1 MENKNFVGFGRTDIS
16 PTEPQPLA
24 GYGNCERRMP
34 DQIILDPL
42 CATCIAISDEENNT
56 VLIFTTDLIHHGDR
70 SVTAIRQ
77 AIEKELGIPGT
88 HVMIQ
93 GTHTHSAPDL
103 WASPL
108 DCMSRYLE
116 QVVSACVQA
125 AKDALADRS
134 QADIY
139 YGSVETVN
147 LNFVKHYQHTTPE
160 GEVKY
165 FGDNFGVGVYDET
178 TKHITD
184 ADPTMHLL
192 KIVRGGKKDIIM
204 ANWRAHATLT
214 GGLSKPEVSADFPGA
229 FRKAMEEKLDCLF
242 AFHQGAAGNLN
253 ATTRLRDKEERT
265 RDYILHGQYLAE
277 HAVEGLK
284 NMTKLTPGA
293 VRVKNKILMGKV
305 DHTEDYR
312 IEDAKKVVDV
322 WVKTSDYAAV
332 REVAEPLGIRS
343 PYKATAIVRR
353 FNGPKE
359 LDLEL
364 NTITVGDQ
372 LAFITAPNELFD
384 TISEMVEAASPYPY
398 TLTLGYCNAYRGY
411 IPSKL
416 GYEYTCY
423 ESDATWFEPGMGE
436 IIAETFTKMLKEMRG

>member
-1 MENKNFVGFGRTDIS
+1 MKNYIGFGRTDIS

-24 GYGNCERRMP
+24 GFGNCHLRMP

-42 CATCIAISDEENNT
+42 YATCVAISDEAGST
-56 VLIFTTDLIHHGDR
+56 VLLFSYDLIHHGDR
-70 SVTAIRQ
+70 SVNAIRE
-77 AIEKELGIPGT
+77 AIEKELGIPGNR
-88 HVMIQ
+88 VMLQ

-103 WASPL
+103 WSSQM
-108 DCMSRYLE
+108 DCMTRYLE
-116 QVVSACVQA
+116 QVVPASVEA
-125 AKDALADRS
+125 AKAALEDR
-134 QADIY
+134 AEAEIW
-139 YGSVETVN
+139 YGSVETEN

-165 FGDNFGVGVYDET
+165 FGDNFGTAVYDET

-192 KIVRGGKKDIIM
+192 KIVRAGKKDIIM

-214 GGLSKPEVSADFPGA
+214 GGLKKPEVSADFPGA
-229 FRKAMEEKLDCLF
+229 FREVMEEKLECLF
-242 AFHQGAAGNLN
+242 VFNQGAAGNLN
-253 ATTRLRDKEERT
+253 ASTRLREKEERT
-265 RDYILHGQYLAE
+265 RDYKLHGKFLAE
-277 HAVEGLK
+277 HALEGLK
-284 NMTKLTPGA
+284 DMKKLAGGQVA
-293 VRVKNKILMGKV
+293 IRQNILMGKV

-312 IEDAKKVVDV
+312 IEDAKKVLDV

-332 REVAEPLGIRS
+332 KEVAAPLGIRS
-343 PYKATAIVRR
+343 PYKATAIIRR

-364 NTITVGDQ
+364 NTITVGDE
-372 LAFITAPNELFD
+372 LAFVTAPNELFD
-384 TISEMVEAASPYPY
+384 TISVLVEEGSVYPH

-423 ESDATWFEPGMGE
+423 ESDATWFEPGIGE
-436 IIAETFTKMLKEMRG
+436 TIADTLTSMLKEMRG

>member
-1 MENKNFVGFGRTDIS
+1 MKNFVGFGRSDIS
-16 PTEPQPLA
+16 PVEPQPLA
-24 GYGNCERRMP
+24 GYGNCHLRMP
-34 DQIILDPL
+34 DQIVLDPL
-42 CATCIAISDEENNT
+42 YATCVAFSDEEGST
-56 VLIFTTDLIHHGDR
+56 VLLFSMDLIHHGDR
-70 SVTAIRQ
+70 STNAIRE
-77 AIEKELGIPGT
+77 AIEKELGIPGG
-88 HVMIQ
+88 HVMLQ

-103 WASPL
+103 WSSQME
-108 DCMSRYLE
+108 CMSRYLE
-116 QVVSACVQA
+116 QVVAACVEA
-125 AKDALADRS
+125 ARDALSDREEA
-134 QADIY
+134 QIY

-165 FGDNFGVGVYDET
+165 FGDNFGTAVYDET

-192 KIVRGGKKDIIM
+192 KIVRQGKKDIIM

-214 GGLSKPEVSADFPGA
+214 GGLKKPEVSADFPGA
-229 FRKAMEEKLDCLF
+229 FRRAMEEKLDCLF
-242 AFHQGAAGNLN
+242 VFNQGAAGNIN
-253 ATTRLRDKEERT
+253 ASTRLRDREERT
-265 RDYILHGQYLAE
+265 RDYLVHGQYLAE
-277 HAVEGLK
+277 HALEGLK
-284 NMTKLTPGA
+284 DMKKLPAGP
-293 VRVKNKILMGKV
+293 VRIQKHIMMGKV

-312 IEDAKKVVDV
+312 IKDAEKVVDV

-332 REVAEPLGIRS
+332 KEVAAPLGIRS

-372 LAFITAPNELFD
+372 LAFVTAPNELFD
-384 TISEMVEAASPYPY
+384 TISVMVEEGSVYPH

-423 ESDATWFEPGMGE
+423 ESDATWFEPGIGE
-436 IIAETFTKMLKEMRG
+436 QIAHKLTSMLKEMRG

>member
-1 MENKNFVGFGRTDIS
+1 MENKLFVGFGRTDIS

-24 GYGNCERRMP
+24 GYGNCQRRMP
-34 DQIILDPL
+34 NQIILDPL
-42 CATCIAISDEENNT
+42 YATCIAFTDAENST

-70 SVTAIRQ
+70 SIKAIRE

-103 WASPL
+103 WGSPL
-108 DCMSRYLE
+108 DCITRYLE
-116 QVVSACVQA
+116 QVVPQCVQA

-134 QADIY
+134 EADIY
-139 YGSVETVN
+139 YGSVETEN

-165 FGDNFGVGVYDET
+165 FGDNFGTAVYDET

-192 KIVRGGKKDIIM
+192 KIVREGKKDIIM

-214 GGLSKPEVSADFPGA
+214 GGLNKPEVSADFPGA

-253 ATTRLRDKEERT
+253 ASSRLKEEVRT
-265 RDYILHGQYLAE
+265 RDYLLHGQYLAE
-277 HAVEGLK
+277 HAIEGLK
-284 NMTKLTPGA
+284 NMKKLSVGP
-293 VRVKNKILMGKV
+293 VRVRQKILMGKV

-312 IEDAKKVVDV
+312 IEDAKKVCDV
-322 WVKTSDYAAV
+322 WVTTSDYAAV
-332 REVAEPLGIRS
+332 REVAAPLGIRS
-343 PYKATAIVRR
+343 PYKATAIIRR

-364 NTITVGDQ
+364 NTITMGDE

-384 TISEMVEAASPYPY
+384 TISEMVEAASPYSN

-416 GYEYTCY
+416 GFEYTCY
-423 ESDATWFEPGMGE
+423 ESDATWFEAGIGE
-436 IIAETFTKMLKEMRG
+436 LMVDEFVAMLKEMKG